1 MKIGL
6 VLDASLEMTGGV
18 QEYVHGLHEYLI
30 KQGHQAE
37 ILTPQTTGLAK
48 SLEIKRPF
56 SSSSATLA
64 FTDREKLSRFL
75 KKEKFD
81 ILHFQ
86 APFGIF
92 GGQVLQTSGSVNVAT
107 FLVAHESKTAI
118 VGYKALFSALKNVAK
133 KLDGKI
139 AISEA
144 AARFA
149 KKFLPGE
156 YRIIPPGVDIERFSR
171 AKPCLAGRQALQ
183 PFRDGKLNILFV
195 GRLDD
200 RKGLIYLLK
209 AFRLIKQEFA
219 NARLVVVGS
228 GPKEREAKRFVK
240 KHHLRDVEFVGFVE
254 SETLPRYY
262 TSADIFCSPATHGE
276 SFGIVLIEAMAA
288 GLPVV
293 AFDNQGHRC
302 VLRKDFLVENR
313 DVEAL
318 AKKLLSFLQSD
329 GLREKASDWS
339 RWEVQKYSWEKV
351 GREIVEFYEVVAPRG
366 VEPLFPA

>member
-48 SLEIKRPF
+48 SLEIKRLF
-56 SSSSATLA
+56 SSSSAPITL
-64 FTDREKLSRFL
+64 TDRKKLPEFL
-75 KKEKFD
+75 KTKKFD
-81 ILHFQ
+81 VLHFM
-86 APFGIF
+86 APFGLF
-92 GGQVLQTSGSVNVAT
+92 GGQVLQASESVNIAT
-107 FLVAHESKTAI
+107 FLIAHESKLAETILMA
-118 VGYKALFSALKNVAK
+118 VSPFYKTVSK

-139 AISEA
+139 AISETSYNY
-144 AARFA
+144 A
-149 KKFLPGE
+149 KKIFPGK
-156 YRIIPPGVDIERFSR
+156 YKIIPPGIDLKRFAK
-171 AKPCLAGRQALQ
+171 AKPLES
-183 PFRDGKLNILFV
+183 FKDSKLNILFV

-209 AFRLIKQEFA
+209 AFRLIKQEFT

-228 GPKEREAKRFVK
+228 GPKEGEAKRFVK
-240 KHHLRDVEFVGFVE
+240 KYHLRDVEFVGFVE

-329 GLREKASDWS
+329 RLREKASDWS
-339 RWEVQKYSWEKV
+339 RREVQKYSWERV
-351 GREIVEFYEVVAPRG
+351 GGEIVGFYSDF
-366 VEPLFPA
+366 LC